1 MQRNQARRV
10 DIDLGRHRSSQAVP
24 LQPRE
29 LARLP
34 QNGAAAPSRKPL
46 TTSLAEHTG
55 GSDPGGVLLVL
66 PSLWLTN
73 CTCFFI
79 DQVML

>member
-34 QNGAAAPSRKPL
+34 QNDAAAPSRKLL
-46 TTSLAEHTG
+46 TTGLAEHFG
-55 GSDPGGVLLVL
+55 GSDPVLLML
-66 PSLWLTN
+66 PSLRLTN
-73 CTCFFI
+73 CTGVLI
-79 DQVML
+79 AQVML